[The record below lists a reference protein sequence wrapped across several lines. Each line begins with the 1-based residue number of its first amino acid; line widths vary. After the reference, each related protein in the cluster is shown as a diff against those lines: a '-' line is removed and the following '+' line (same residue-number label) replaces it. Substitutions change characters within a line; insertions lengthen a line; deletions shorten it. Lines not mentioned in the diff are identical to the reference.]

1 MIIRG
6 VKTNAMRLLEE
17 LKIDFRVASF
27 AVDEKHLDAL
37 SVAKM
42 INLESFQVYKTI
54 VCRSDTDKV
63 FLFLVP
69 GPMRIDLKAASRL
82 SGSKK
87 IFLVEGNELRS
98 LTGYIRGGVSPFA
111 MRRVY
116 PLFLDHQAQLLD
128 TIAVSGGVRG
138 VQLLLSPKDLLSV
151 TGGIYGDFS
160 T

>member
-1 MIIRG
+1 M
-6 VKTNAMRLLEE
+6 KTNAMRLLEE
-17 LKIDFRVASF
+17 LKIDFRVASYL
-27 AVDEKHLDAL
+27 VDEKHLDAL

-54 VCRSDTDKV
+54 VCRSDSGQV

-69 GPMRIDLKAASRL
+69 GPLRIDLKAASRL

-87 IFLVEGNELRS
+87 IFLVEGDELRS
-98 LTGYIRGGVSPFA
+98 LTGYIRGGVSPLA

-116 PLFLDHQAQLLD
+116 PPFLDRKAQLLD

-138 VQLLLSPKDLLSV
+138 IQLLLSPGDLLAA

>member
-1 MIIRG
+1 
-6 VKTNAMRLLEE
+6 MRLLEE
-17 LKIDFRVASF
+17 LKIDFRVASYS
-27 AVDEKHLDAL
+27 VDEKHLDAL

-54 VCRSDTDKV
+54 VCRSDIGQI

-69 GPMRIDLKAASRL
+69 GPLRIDLKAASRL

-87 IFLVEGNELRS
+87 IFLVEGAELRS

-116 PLFLDHQAQLLD
+116 PLFLDRKAQTLE

-138 VQLLLSPKDLLSV
+138 VQLLLSPGDLLAA